1 MRITPELKKEL
12 KRIMWDYSVDENTL
26 WAIWEGKSATFS
38 LNRNKLRSRLLLSTS
53 WYRLLD
59 CLGLNGLK
67 EVLTDEVINSIW
79 IKDIREKFI
88 YAQKAL
94 HGIVNEVA
102 FRWGELNHF
111 PLFSCVDNE
120 TNILSNKISCISRYE
135 VKDIADIWVLAK
147 RLSFSWR
154 DIMSIAGQ
162 KSPVDPVEVSKII
175 KTLPLEELK
184 LIKWAFDVNLDE
196 VYSDLQTIAGDIL
209 LGRPNTLKDFQI

>member
-1 MRITPELKKEL
+1 MKITPELKKEL
-12 KRIMWDYSVDENTL
+12 KRIMWDYSVDENIL

-94 HGIVNEVA
+94 HGI
-102 FRWGELNHF
+102 
-111 PLFSCVDNE
+111 S
-120 TNILSNKISCISRYE
+120 
-135 VKDIADIWVLAK
+135 
-147 RLSFSWR
+147 
-154 DIMSIAGQ
+154 
-162 KSPVDPVEVSKII
+162 
-175 KTLPLEELK
+175 
-184 LIKWAFDVNLDE
+184 
-196 VYSDLQTIAGDIL
+196 
-209 LGRPNTLKDFQI
+209 